1 MPGIARRI
9 AMEYFDEEI
18 LEARREL
25 ERLKHTTLET
35 GIYVGDELITFTNIT
50 LPQTK
55 IHIYLPEQFIVM
67 PDLVKDMKYPS
78 KNAPDLII
86 TSLDSMV
93 NFGFNILSVSMEEG
107 DTKAMSSQFQNT
119 LRNVNP
125 SIKIKKQVND
135 VTTEHGNEM
144 SWFDF
149 KGYLIDGQNYNRMY
163 LVKMRESVLHG
174 IFNCPMQFKDEWGD
188 IAEKCFMS
196 IEEEL

>member
-1 MPGIARRI
+1 
-9 AMEYFDEEI
+9 MEYFDEEI

-135 VTTEHGNEM
+135 VTTEHANEM

-188 IAEKCFMS
+188 IAEKCFRS

>member
-1 MPGIARRI
+1 
-9 AMEYFDEEI
+9 MEYFDEEI

-25 ERLKHTTLET
+25 ERFKHTTLET

-107 DTKAMSSQFQNT
+107 DTKVMSSQFQNA

-163 LVKMRESVLHG
+163 LVKMRETVLHG
-174 IFNCPMQFKDEWGD
+174 IFNCPMQFKDEWGE

>member
-1 MPGIARRI
+1 
-9 AMEYFDEEI
+9 MEYFDEEI

-93 NFGFNILSVSMEEG
+93 NLGFNILSVSMEEG
-107 DTKAMSSQFQNT
+107 DTKVMSSQFQNA

-163 LVKMRESVLHG
+163 LVKMRETVLHG
-174 IFNCPMQFKDEWGD
+174 IFNCPMQFKDEWGE

>member
-1 MPGIARRI
+1 
-9 AMEYFDEEI
+9 MEYFDEEI

-107 DTKAMSSQFQNT
+107 DTKVMSSQFQNA

-135 VTTEHGNEM
+135 VATEHGNEM

-163 LVKMRESVLHG
+163 LVKMREAVLHG

-196 IEEEL
+196 IREEI

>member
-1 MPGIARRI
+1 
-9 AMEYFDEEI
+9 MEYFDEEI

-55 IHIYLPEQFIVM
+55 IHIYLQEQFIVM

-107 DTKAMSSQFQNT
+107 DTKVMSSQFQNA

-163 LVKMRESVLHG
+163 LVKMRETVLHG
-174 IFNCPMQFKDEWGD
+174 IFNCPMQFKDEWGE

>member
-1 MPGIARRI
+1 
-9 AMEYFDEEI
+9 MEYFDEEI

-78 KNAPDLII
+78 KNAKVRFIDGMI
-86 TSLDSMV
+86 SMV

-107 DTKAMSSQFQNT
+107 DTKVMSSQFQNA

-144 SWFDF
+144 SLFDF

-163 LVKMRESVLHG
+163 LVKMRETVLHG
-174 IFNCPMQFKDEWGD
+174 IFNCPMQFKDEWGE

>member
-1 MPGIARRI
+1 
-9 AMEYFDEEI
+9 MEYFDEEI

-78 KNAPDLII
+78 KNSPDLII

-107 DTKAMSSQFQNT
+107 DTKVMSSQFQNA

-163 LVKMRESVLHG
+163 LVKMRETVLHG
-174 IFNCPMQFKDEWGD
+174 IFNCPMQFKDEWGE

>member
-1 MPGIARRI
+1 
-9 AMEYFDEEI
+9 MEYFDEEI

-35 GIYVGDELITFTNIT
+35 GLYVGDELITFTNIT

-107 DTKAMSSQFQNT
+107 DTKVMSSQFQNA

-163 LVKMRESVLHG
+163 LVKMRETVLHG
-174 IFNCPMQFKDEWGD
+174 IFNCPMQFKDEWGE

>member
-1 MPGIARRI
+1 
-9 AMEYFDEEI
+9 MEYFDEEI

-107 DTKAMSSQFQNT
+107 DTKVMSSQFQNA

-163 LVKMRESVLHG
+163 LVKMRDTVLHG
-174 IFNCPMQFKDEWGD
+174 IFNCPMQFKDEWGE

>member
-1 MPGIARRI
+1 
-9 AMEYFDEEI
+9 MEYFDEEI

-107 DTKAMSSQFQNT
+107 DTKVMSSQFQNA

-188 IAEKCFMS
+188 IAEKCFRS

>member
-1 MPGIARRI
+1 
-9 AMEYFDEEI
+9 MEYFDEEI

-93 NFGFNILSVSMEEG
+93 NFGFNILSVSME
-107 DTKAMSSQFQNT
+107 
-119 LRNVNP
+119 
-125 SIKIKKQVND
+125 
-135 VTTEHGNEM
+135 
-144 SWFDF
+144 
-149 KGYLIDGQNYNRMY
+149 
-163 LVKMRESVLHG
+163 
-174 IFNCPMQFKDEWGD
+174 
-188 IAEKCFMS
+188 
-196 IEEEL
+196 

>member
-9 AMEYFDEEI
+9 TMEYFDEEI

-107 DTKAMSSQFQNT
+107 DTKVMSSQFQNA

-125 SIKIKKQVND
+125 SIKIKKQVDD

-163 LVKMRESVLHG
+163 LVKMRETVLHG
-174 IFNCPMQFKDEWGD
+174 IFNCPMQFKDEWGE

>member
-1 MPGIARRI
+1 
-9 AMEYFDEEI
+9 MEYFDEEI

-67 PDLVKDMKYPS
+67 PDLVEDMKYPS

-107 DTKAMSSQFQNT
+107 DTKVMSSQFQNA

-163 LVKMRESVLHG
+163 LVKMRETVLHG
-174 IFNCPMQFKDEWGD
+174 IFNCPMQFKDEWGE

>member
-1 MPGIARRI
+1 
-9 AMEYFDEEI
+9 MEYFDEEI

-107 DTKAMSSQFQNT
+107 DTKVMSSQFQNA

-163 LVKMRESVLHG
+163 LVKMRETVLHG
-174 IFNCPMQFKDEWGD
+174 IFNCPMQFKDEWGE

>member
-1 MPGIARRI
+1 
-9 AMEYFDEEI
+9 MEYFDEEI

-107 DTKAMSSQFQNT
+107 DTKVMSSQFQNA

-163 LVKMRESVLHG
+163 LVKMRETVLHG
-174 IFNCPMQFKDEWGD
+174 IFNCPMQFKDELGE

>member
-1 MPGIARRI
+1 
-9 AMEYFDEEI
+9 MEYFDEEI

-35 GIYVGDELITFTNIT
+35 GIYVGDELVTFTNIT

-107 DTKAMSSQFQNT
+107 DTKVMSSQFQNA

-163 LVKMRESVLHG
+163 LVKMRETVLHG
-174 IFNCPMQFKDEWGD
+174 IFNCPMQFKDEWGE

>member
-1 MPGIARRI
+1 
-9 AMEYFDEEI
+9 MEYFDEDI
-18 LEARREL
+18 LDARREL

-35 GIYVGDELITFTNIT
+35 GIYVGDELITFTQIT
-50 LPQTK
+50 LPETK
-55 IHIYLPEQFIVM
+55 IHIYLPERFIVM
-67 PDLVKDMKYPS
+67 PDLVRDMKYPS

-93 NFGFNILSVSMEEG
+93 NFGFNILRVPMEEG
-107 DTKAMSSQFQNT
+107 DTKVMSSQFQSA

-125 SIKIKKQVND
+125 SIKIKNQTSD

-163 LVKMRESVLHG
+163 LVRMRETVLHG
-174 IFNCPMQFKDEWGD
+174 IFNCPMQFRDEWGE

-196 IEEEL
+196 IVEEV

>member
-1 MPGIARRI
+1 
-9 AMEYFDEEI
+9 MEYFDEEI

-107 DTKAMSSQFQNT
+107 DTKVMSSQFQNA

-163 LVKMRESVLHG
+163 LVKMRETVLHG

>member
-1 MPGIARRI
+1 
-9 AMEYFDEEI
+9 MEYFDEEI

-78 KNAPDLII
+78 KNAPDFI

-107 DTKAMSSQFQNT
+107 DTKVMSSQFQNA

-163 LVKMRESVLHG
+163 LVKMRETVLHG
-174 IFNCPMQFKDEWGD
+174 IFNCPMQFKDEWGE